1 MNYLAA
7 LSENAQTNRKNTDKS
22 ITLPYQMLNV
32 YPNHTV
38 TKVILRWAQ
47 NKTPP

>member
-1 MNYLAA
+1 M
-7 LSENAQTNRKNTDKS
+7 NRKNTDKRNA
-22 ITLPYQMLNV
+22 LPYQMLNM

-38 TKVILRWAQ
+38 TKVFLRWAY